1 MCFLLFLFI
10 NAFVLTV
17 KWKYETIWKAIHYAL
32 APTHFKCMIIYHVLT
47 FTKTLGLHYYNLI
60 CKHHVGCHRRWMWR
74 ELSARSRD
82 ILVCNTQGTST
93 SLKMIYPISVITL
106 NVWIR
111 NPQGLFCI
119 CTEIC
124 LLLPQI
130 TFVLYL

>member
-1 MCFLLFLFI
+1 
-10 NAFVLTV
+10 
-17 KWKYETIWKAIHYAL
+17 
-32 APTHFKCMIIYHVLT
+32 
-47 FTKTLGLHYYNLI
+47 
-60 CKHHVGCHRRWMWR
+60 MWR

-119 CTEIC
+119 IHRDLSAAPTDNIC
-124 LLLPQI
+124 LVFIVLAYIVL
-130 TFVLYL
+130 TFIARF